1 MENALGL
8 GSLGFWLFVAA
19 VVLGGIWSDIRKRES
34 QQETLRRIVES
45 GKDVDTAVVSEI
57 LSAGQSKTLGRD
69 LRIGGFVVVAASIGL
84 ALLGAFLSMVSKDAL
99 LPLLGVA
106 SLVCCVGIGL
116 LAAAGLVERKYPT
129 TKGD

>member
-8 GSLGFWLFVAA
+8 GSFGFWLFIAA
-19 VVLGGIWSDIRKRES
+19 VVLGGIWSDIRKKES

-45 GKDVDTAVVSEI
+45 GKDIDTAVISKI
-57 LSAGQSKTLGRD
+57 LSADQSKSLDRD
-69 LRIGGFVVVAASIGL
+69 LRIGGFVVIAAAVGL
-84 ALLGAFLSMVSKDAL
+84 ALLGFFLAMVSEDAL

-116 LAAAGLVERKYPT
+116 LAAARLVERKYPSP
-129 TKGD
+129 KGE